1 MSDHD
6 ARCPVPHGDPSGDSH
21 GDPHSDRRRT
31 APPGERTTPRVEVR
45 DGVWHVR
52 ALPLVRQV
60 LREADATVQAG
71 FSAETARQ
79 GLTGDHPPVLYAD
92 GPEHR
97 RQRSATA
104 KFFTPATVRRR
115 YRDLM
120 EERADELVERIRQ
133 DGGAELSAVTL
144 RYSVEVAAQVV
155 GLTNSD
161 IDGMSRRLER
171 FFSGPVTG
179 SSGAPQRRLP
189 GRLGAVVGAVR
200 PVWAMSAFRLRD
212 VRPAVRARRR
222 QPREDV
228 ISHLLQQGYTD
239 REILVEC
246 LTYAAAG
253 MATTREFIAV
263 AAWHLLED
271 DGLRAEYLA
280 AEEPA
285 RHGILHEILR
295 LEPVVGHLY
304 RRTTQD
310 LVLEDGE
317 ERHEVPAGALLDL
330 YVRQANADP
339 QELGEDARQLCPE
352 RSRPKG
358 VRPEV
363 MSFGDGAHR
372 CPGGFIAIQETDVF
386 LQRLLRLPLEFA
398 HPPRVSWV
406 ELIAAYEVRDVVL
419 RVSAGQGWREPSP
432 ASTAR

>member
-1 MSDHD
+1 MNDD
-6 ARCPVPHGDPSGDSH
+6 ASHETRCPVPHG
-21 GDPHSDRRRT
+21 DRRRT
-31 APPGERTTPRVEVR
+31 APPGERGTPQVEVL

-52 ALPLVRQV
+52 SLPMVRQV
-60 LREADATVQAG
+60 LREAEGTVQAG

-97 RQRSATA
+97 RQRTATA
-104 KFFTPATVRRR
+104 RFFTPAAVSRR

-120 EERADELVERIRQ
+120 EERADELVERIRR
-133 DGGAELSAVTL
+133 DGGAELSAITL

-179 SSGAPQRRLP
+179 AAGAPRRRLP
-189 GRLGAVVGAVR
+189 GRVGSVVGSLR
-200 PVWAMSAFRLRD
+200 PVWAMTAFQFKD

-222 QPREDV
+222 RPQEDV
-228 ISHLLQQGYTD
+228 VSHLLSEGYTD

-271 DGLRAEYLA
+271 DGLREEYLA
-280 AEEPA
+280 AEEPL

-304 RRTTQD
+304 RRTTRE
-310 LVLEDGE
+310 LVLADGD

-330 YVRQANADP
+330 YVRQANTDEQA
-339 QELGEDARQLCPE
+339 LGEDARQLCPD
-352 RSRPKG
+352 RSRPRG
-358 VRPEV
+358 IRPEA

-372 CPGGFIAIQETDVF
+372 CPGGFLAIQETDVF

-419 RVSAGQGWREPSP
+419 RVGADQGWRTPSP